1 MSLMYVPRL
10 DAPSNRTSTS
20 PFPFL
25 APTEM
30 PNSPSSGR
38 THKKSPL
45 AQRPVLNPAN
55 PPLLPPGWAVCSPRQ
70 LATNCRLAR
79 ELACPIYTVPWLIKA
94 VKPGLLHRLGTG
106 QGPAIL
112 QALWVEDKGHGG
124 LHGWD
129 ITVPQLQNSSTRNS
143 RTHLYVL
150 FPRNH
155 ADPLR
160 PLERRQLR
168 ICQEDGKVRYAA
180 RALTDSRT
188 AKDFPYR
195 GGDTRW
201 RHWWSFCSFALTIMY
216 WFALRN
222 LPCFF
227 LRNSDGA
234 LSSQGDPSEPAIT
247 TESNVV
253 GDTPRTQELHSC
265 HWAYNGYEPSSNH
278 DI

>member
-1 MSLMYVPRL
+1 MTHRATGPALRHFLFWPRRKC
-10 DAPSNRTSTS
+10 RTRRV
-20 PFPFL
+20 L
-25 APTEM
+25 GAPTRNL
-30 PNSPSSGR
+30 PWRSVPSSTRATRRSCHLAGR
-38 THKKSPL
+38 SARQGSWPPTADWPG
-45 AQRPVLNPAN
+45 NWPA
-55 PPLLPPGWAVCSPRQ
+55 PYILCRGSSKPRSLVCSTGSARGKGQ
-70 LATNCRLAR
+70 LFSKRCGWRTRGMEGSSRLR
-79 ELACPIYTVPWLIKA
+79 
-94 VKPGLLHRLGTG
+94 H
-106 QGPAIL
+106 
-112 QALWVEDKGHGG
+112 
-124 LHGWD
+124 
-129 ITVPQLQNSSTRNS
+129 NSSTVTKFKHTKFKDPSLCFVSTQS
-143 RTHLYVL
+143 R
-150 FPRNH
+150 
-155 ADPLR
+155 R

-180 RALTDSRT
+180 RALTDSLT